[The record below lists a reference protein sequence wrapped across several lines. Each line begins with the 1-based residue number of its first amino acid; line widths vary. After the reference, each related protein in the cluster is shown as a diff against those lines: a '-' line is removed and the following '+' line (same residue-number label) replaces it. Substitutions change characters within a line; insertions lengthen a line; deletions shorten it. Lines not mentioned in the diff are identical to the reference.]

1 MDFEYLYTSRLKL
14 RKVTPEVYRYVFDD
28 YSLEQLKLF
37 WGAKDDDE
45 IEKLRSRLD
54 KGLTTF
60 NKSFLYFYVIDKT
73 NDNVIGVCGYHTW
86 YIDHNRAEI
95 FYMLIDDEDKRKGL
109 MSEAISAIIDYGF
122 NQMNLH
128 RIEAFIGPNNQASL
142 SLVKKYSFIQE
153 GHLREHYCKE
163 GKMEDSLVFSLL
175 KREHFKQ

>member
-14 RKVTPEVYRYVFDD
+14 RKVTPEVYRYVFNN

-45 IEKLRSRLD
+45 IEKLRSRMD

-60 NKSFLYFYVIDKT
+60 NKSFLYFYLIDKT
-73 NDNVIGVCGYHTW
+73 NEKVLGVCGYHTW
-86 YIDHNRAEI
+86 YVEHNRAEI
-95 FYMLIDDEDKRKGL
+95 FYMLINDEDKRKGL
-109 MSEAISAIIDYGF
+109 MSEAIPAIFDYGF
-122 NQMNLH
+122 NKMNLH
-128 RIEAFIGPNNQASL
+128 RIEALIGPNNLASL

-175 KREHFKQ
+175 RHEYLKQ